1 MTKLPLPI
9 PHLPIVCPNPSSLLW
24 QRTSTG
30 PSSHLSTSTADEEP
44 PQTTSVPSAKP
55 QNQSIF
61 FTSFDPYWFLNES
74 AKSRNYTLQETKII
88 HTHFLKIKSLHSNI
102 EFCNVLLQ
110 SYCKAS
116 GFGYALK
123 LLDAIP
129 QPDIGSWNLIITSQ
143 NRSSMYVNSWGTF
156 CRLHSLGLYPNEF
169 TYGNAISACI
179 ALNFVNG
186 GKLLYSL
193 ALKHG
198 FSLDGYVRSGMI
210 DLFLKSS
217 SFNNAL
223 RVFND
228 ESCGNVVCWNAIVS
242 GAIKHNED
250 YVGLNLFQQMCRGF
264 PSPNRFTFPSV
275 FGACAKLQELE
286 LGRVVHGL
294 AIKYGEQ
301 EDLVVGTAIVDFYA
315 KCGLVNEAIKKFS
328 QMPTRNVVSWTA
340 IITGFVQKGEF
351 QSALQLFNEMIILNQ
366 EINNYTITSVLSAC
380 ANPLLF
386 RESFQIHCWIYKTGF
401 YSDPAVKNSLITMYS
416 KIGAI
421 ELSEQ
426 LFEDTQDLMNPSTY
440 STLITAFCQDG
451 TLEKAF
457 SILKRMFLEG
467 LTPDISCIPS
477 LLSIIN
483 LLELGEQV
491 HCYTIKTGVLFNHL
505 VGCSLFTM
513 YSKCGC
519 LNESYEIFKQIPY
532 KDCVSWASMISGFT
546 EHGYAYQAIEL
557 FREMLLVKDVVLD
570 ETTLAACLAACSSLR
585 FLKTGKEIHGFFIR
599 QEDKMSVYGG
609 SSIVNMYSRCGDLK
623 SANRVFDMMPFKDQI
638 SCSSLV
644 SGYAQ
649 NGYIKEALNLFL
661 DLISSGLE
669 VDSFTISCVLG
680 AVGDMNHSDTG
691 IGIRIGIQLHAHVL
705 KLGFESKASVGSSL
719 VMMYSKYG
727 NLDDCLKGFNQIKE
741 PDLIS
746 WTAMINSHAQ
756 HGKGSEALRLFELMK
771 KSGTRPDS
779 VTFVGVLTAC
789 SHSGLVKEGYS
800 YLKSMVND
808 YEIEPSQRHYACMVD
823 VLGRSGR
830 LTEAERFIR
839 NMPVEP
845 DSLVWGTLLAACKV
859 HGNVE
864 IGKIAA
870 EKFIELEPSSDGG
883 YVAFSNICADVG
895 QWEHVLKIRNAMK
908 GIGIKK
914 EPGSK
919 TVLFFGSTGTN
930 MSSIQTNMNKMEEEE
945 AAAAIR
951 SCRLLTE
958 VRFNQENK
966 SKKQFLVSFQNFV
979 TWKKTETA
987 DAYKTDQKKLESA
1000 VLQKTKEFEFF

>member
-1 MTKLPLPI
+1 MKALIRHHVDLKISGYATRFI
-9 PHLPIVCPNPSSLLW
+9 SSL
-24 QRTSTG
+24 
-30 PSSHLSTSTADEEP
+30 
-44 PQTTSVPSAKP
+44 QTTSVPFAKP
-55 QNQSIF
+55 QNQLIF
-61 FTSFDPYWFLNES
+61 FTTFDPYRFLNES
-74 AKSRNYTLQETKII
+74 AKSQNYTLQETKII
-88 HTHFLKIKSLHSNI
+88 HTHFLKTKSLHSNI
-102 EFCNVLLQ
+102 EFCNFLLQ

-116 GFGYALK
+116 GFDYALK
-123 LLDAIP
+123 LFDAIP

-143 NRSSMYVNSWGTF
+143 NRSSMYVDSWGTF
-156 CRLHSLGLYPNEF
+156 CRLHSLGFYPNEF
-169 TYGNAISACI
+169 TYGNALSACI

-315 KCGLVNEAIKKFS
+315 KCGLVNEAVKKFS

-351 QSALQLFNEMIILNQ
+351 QSALQLFKEMIILNQ

-380 ANPLLF
+380 SNPLLF
-386 RESFQIHCWIYKTGF
+386 RESFQVHCWIYKTGF
-401 YSDPAVKNSLITMYS
+401 YSDPAVKSSLITMYS

-440 STLITAFCQDG
+440 STLITAFCHGG

-483 LLELGEQV
+483 LLDLGEQV

-519 LNESYEIFKQIPY
+519 LNQSYEIFKQIPD
-532 KDCVSWASMISGFT
+532 KDNVSWASMISGFT
-546 EHGYAYQAIEL
+546 EHSYAYQAIEL
-557 FREMLLVKDVVLD
+557 FREMLLVDVVLD

-623 SANRVFDMMPFKDQI
+623 SAKRVFNMMPFKDQI

-669 VDSFTISCVLG
+669 VDSFTISSVLG
-680 AVGDMNHSDTG
+680 AVGDLNHSDIG

-719 VMMYSKYG
+719 VMMYLKYG
-727 NLDDCLKGFNQIKE
+727 NLDDCLKGFKQIKE

-746 WTAMINSHAQ
+746 WTAMINSYAQ
-756 HGKGSEALRLFELMK
+756 HGKGSEALRMFELMK

-859 HGNVE
+859 HGDVE

-895 QWEHVLKIRNAMK
+895 QWEQVLKIRNEMK
-908 GIGIKK
+908 GTGIKK
-914 EPGSK
+914 EPGWSSSTLSQLELSSSYRSEILSRK
-919 TVLFFGSTGTN
+919 QKQEKVFGF
-930 MSSIQTNMNKMEEEE
+930 IP
-945 AAAAIR
+945 I
-951 SCRLLTE
+951 
-958 VRFNQENK
+958 
-966 SKKQFLVSFQNFV
+966 FV

-1000 VLQKTKEFEFF
+1000 VLQKTKEFMSSFKITQNHFHYT